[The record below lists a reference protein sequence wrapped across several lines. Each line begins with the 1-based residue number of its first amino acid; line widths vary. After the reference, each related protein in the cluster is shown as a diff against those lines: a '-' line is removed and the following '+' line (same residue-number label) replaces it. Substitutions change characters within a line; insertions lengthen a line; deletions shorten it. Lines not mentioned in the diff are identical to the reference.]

1 MLARPFPREHFFL
14 GPYSL
19 PHRNTEI
26 LLDWYCGT
34 ITETGLPVNSLYS
47 EKYRLRFPIK
57 SHRA

>member
-1 MLARPFPREHFFL
+1 MLVRLFLREHFQIL
-14 GPYSL
+14 GSYSL

-34 ITETGLPVNSLYS
+34 ITETGFPLNSPYS

-57 SHRA
+57 SH